1 MPATAPESNFNHLRL
16 RQWRSESGMR
26 LEEVAARSGVSF
38 SYLRALE
45 DRGGNPS
52 ARMLARIAAVYGRAL
67 DELFSPVARGGE

>member
-1 MPATAPESNFNHLRL
+1 MPATAPESSFDHARL
-16 RQWRSESGMR
+16 RQWRDDSGLR

-52 ARMLARIAAVYGRAL
+52 ARKLARIAAVYGRPL
-67 DELFSPVARGGE
+67 DELFSPAARGTE